1 MIFSIR
7 TRHLTRLFLCCLIS
21 ILPCVLAD
29 ETRGDSGSLVDAS
42 GLLLTKKLIGEEH
55 TDSSEDRGD
64 SAEDTPDSA
73 SDLSTLAA
81 EASSDD
87 SVDPADPA
95 GDSGDDVD
103 SNLVSLE
110 PELDPSPLDLAASDG
125 DSAVQNS
132 ENSADSRSADASS
145 EIDGKEPSVS
155 EDEDPSVHAS
165 ASEEEASSDDY
176 NIPVVVDPT
185 VEKHLRFFNTSIRD
199 RFEQWLVRFSRYRPL
214 VETIFAEFD
223 LPSDLV
229 NLSLVESGFNPY
241 AYSRAKATGPWQFMK
256 ATGKIYGL
264 RIDNYVDERRD
275 PIKSTVAA
283 ARYLRDLYD
292 LFGTWP
298 LAMAAYNAG
307 EGKVLRALRKV
318 QGETF
323 SDISKTRLIRRE
335 TKQYVPRIMAATI
348 IARNPNVYGFTHDPA
363 PPHEFDEVIVNR
375 PMHFHAISNISGIP
389 YEELRLLNPELRRN
403 ATPPGDSAYHLK
415 VPVGTGMK
423 VMDVL
428 DRIPTYKFTAYS
440 ERTPLAKKG
449 SSLWYRVRPGDTLE
463 KVSRQFRVPIQTLKK
478 RNNLSGSLIKVGDML
493 SIRPSHSDQTR
504 LAKKGSALRYRVRPG
519 DTLEKVSKRFRVPI
533 QTLKQRNNLS
543 SSLIKIGDLLIIRR

>member
-1 MIFSIR
+1 MISLIR
-7 TRHLTRLFLCCLIS
+7 IHHLIRLLLFCLIAMF
-21 ILPCVLAD
+21 PCVLPD
-29 ETRGDSGSLVDAS
+29 ESRGESGSLVDSHA
-42 GLLLTKKLIGEEH
+42 LPPTKDTVVEEQPDAADD
-55 TDSSEDRGD
+55 TVDA
-64 SAEDTPDSA
+64 AEERPDAEEATSV
-73 SDLSTLAA
+73 LAA

-87 SVDPADPA
+87 NADNADPA
-95 GDSGDDVD
+95 NDDID

-110 PELDPSPLDLAASDG
+110 KELDPSPADLAAAEENASGQNAEGASDPHM
-125 DSAVQNS
+125 SHT
-132 ENSADSRSADASS
+132 ADASAAA
-145 EIDGKEPSVS
+145 EEEDQVTPEEDGESIQ
-155 EDEDPSVHAS
+155 AS
-165 ASEEEASSDDY
+165 ASEDDSSSDFY
-176 NIPVVVDPT
+176 NIPVVVDQT
-185 VEKHLRFFNTSIRD
+185 VEQHIRFFNTSIRN

-335 TKQYVPRIMAATI
+335 TKQYVPRIMAATV
-348 IARNPNVYGFTHDPA
+348 IARNPNLYGFTHDPA
-363 PPHEFDEVIVNR
+363 PPHEFEEVIVNR
-375 PMHFHAISNISGIP
+375 PLHFLAISNISGIP

-428 DRIPTYKFTAYS
+428 DRIPTYKFPSRPDKT
-440 ERTPLAKKG
+440 RVVKKG
-449 SSLWYRVRPGDTLE
+449 NS
-463 KVSRQFRVPIQTLKK
+463 
-478 RNNLSGSLIKVGDML
+478 
-493 SIRPSHSDQTR
+493 
-504 LAKKGSALRYRVRPG
+504 LRYRVRAG

-533 QTLKQRNNLS
+533 KTLKQRNNLS
-543 SSLIKIGDLLIIRR
+543 SSLIKIGDFLIIRH